1 MVIGCFEW
9 MAAVF
14 TAFDRPIYQRL
25 IPQHLADF
33 LSCTNTKTF
42 AFSVR
47 LTCSNG
53 HGVGIDE
60 AHEMKINKDSKLAVV
75 RPSPETMKTI
85 ANFMPFHSKCLNNLK
100 EHLNMAGNNSPYFN

>member
-42 AFSVR
+42 AYSVH

-75 RPSPETMKTI
+75 RPSQKPLLISCHFIQNASTT
-85 ANFMPFHSKCLNNLK
+85 LK
-100 EHLNMAGNNSPYFN
+100 NT